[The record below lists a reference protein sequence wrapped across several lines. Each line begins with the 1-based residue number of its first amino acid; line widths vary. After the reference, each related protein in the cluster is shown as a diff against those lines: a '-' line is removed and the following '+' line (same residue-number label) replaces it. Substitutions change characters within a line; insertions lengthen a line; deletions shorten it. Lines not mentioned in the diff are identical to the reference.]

1 VIRKDAFEYLTGEIA
16 VSYRPRR
23 MPWEHD
29 QDSAEIQ
36 KQVLTQWV
44 QLLVG
49 YPDRVVR
56 EAFGALIRHSPTS
69 VPTLNECRAQLKR
82 LSDQEQ
88 ASEPVWARGKV
99 MAPETGFCVAY
110 EAYCDELARQGRSP
124 DETLFTKKFNAM
136 FGGKP

>member
-1 VIRKDAFEYLTGEIA
+1 MIRKDAFEYLTGEIA

-29 QDSAEIQ
+29 QDSPEIQ
-36 KQVLTQWV
+36 KQVLSQWV
-44 QLLVG
+44 QLLAG
-49 YPDRVVR
+49 YKDSVVR
-56 EAFGALIRHSPTS
+56 EAFGALIRHSPTV

-82 LSDQEQ
+82 LEEQ
-88 ASEPVWARGKV
+88 DRPGARFAQFEV

-110 EAYCDELARQGRSP
+110 EAYCAELARQGRSP
-124 DETLFTKKFNAM
+124 DETVFTRKFNAM